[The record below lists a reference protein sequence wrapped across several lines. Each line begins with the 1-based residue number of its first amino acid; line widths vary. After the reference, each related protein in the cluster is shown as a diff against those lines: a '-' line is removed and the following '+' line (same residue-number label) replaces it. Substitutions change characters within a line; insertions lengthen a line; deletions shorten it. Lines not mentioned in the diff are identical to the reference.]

1 MTTAVPVPLDAA
13 TRALFDGRNFPV
25 VSTLRADGSPQT
37 SVVWIKRDGDTLLF
51 IAPAG
56 RGKTANVARDPRVSV
71 TVFDAQ
77 NPYRSVELR
86 GTAHLT
92 DDDVKLLSD
101 ELSVKYIGET
111 HEQTDGVVR
120 VVVRVVP
127 DTVIAF
133 PRQ

>member
-1 MTTAVPVPLDAA
+1 MPVPLDAA

-37 SVVWIKRDGDTLLF
+37 SVVWIKRDGDSLLF
-51 IAPAG
+51 VAPAG

-71 TVFDAQ
+71 TVYDAQ
-77 NPYRSVELR
+77 NPYRSAELR

-92 DDDVKLLSD
+92 DDDVTTLSD
-101 ELSVKYIGET
+101 ELSVKYLGET

-127 DTVIAF
+127 DVVITF

>member
-1 MTTAVPVPLDAA
+1 MPVPLDAA